1 MLLENQRQ
9 IPSIIAFLKKSFRG
23 HEKGITKVFYDLE
36 NIFSDES
43 KPINIKEFLSGIK
56 IKL

>member
-1 MLLENQRQ
+1 M
-9 IPSIIAFLKKSFRG
+9 AFLKKSFCG

-36 NIFSDES
+36 NTFSDES
-43 KPINIKEFLSGIK
+43 KPINIKESLSGIK